1 MKSLVVSEYMQRH
14 PTVLKPDMSIAAAV
28 ERLLSVKQIG
38 APVVDDHGL
47 LVGFASEQDFLRL
60 LLESSYHCELVGKV
74 SDVMRTEVLCCHPND
89 SMIEL
94 AERMT
99 GQKPKIYPVLED
111 GKLVGLITRRDVL
124 SAADEHLHACYKAG

>member
-1 MKSLVVSEYMQRH
+1 MKSLVVSDYMQRH
-14 PTVLKPDMSIAAAV
+14 PVVLMEDMSIAAAV

-38 APVVDDHGL
+38 APVVDGAGN

-74 SDVMRTEVLCCHPND
+74 SDVMRKDVLWCEPDD
-89 SMIEL
+89 SVLAL

-99 GQKPKIYPVLED
+99 GQKPKIYPVLDE
-111 GKLVGLITRRDVL
+111 GKLVGVISRRDVL
-124 SAADEHLHACYKAG
+124 RAMDSQLHECYKAG